1 MGSPSDEVG
10 QPSGQ
15 QPPFWQGPGPRVLGG
30 FVVGLAATGVSAWRG
45 FEWFSLLIGWDFLAL
60 TFMAWTWA
68 VVWPYGPDQTAS
80 HAEYEEPGRKTVFG
94 LILGGAL
101 ASLVGVGLLL
111 AKARPGHFEPVAPAV
126 AVASVAI
133 SWLAVHTIYALIY
146 AKIYFY
152 EKPVG
157 GIDFNFTNS
166 RDQPRYS
173 DFAYVAYAVGMSFA
187 ISDTN
192 LTSSRMRATALS
204 EHVAPHDGCA
214 HAIQHVGHHLLVDR
228 VVPVG
233 ADMPIVNRQGAY
245 PEGILFTLIGSGDVA
260 VGRDRHREVGS
271 RHVKFRLRRFIRC
284 LCPQ

>member
-1 MGSPSDEVG
+1 MESPSDEIG

-80 HAEYEEPGRKTVFG
+80 HAEYEEPGRKTAFG

-111 AKARPGHFEPVAPAV
+111 AKARPGHFEPVAPWV

-152 EKPVG
+152 ERPVG

-192 LTSSRMRATALS
+192 LTSSRMRATALRHGLLS
-204 EHVAPHDGCA
+204 YVFGSVIVAS
-214 HAIQHVGHHLLVDR
+214 
-228 VVPVG
+228 VV
-233 ADMPIVNRQGAY
+233 N
-245 PEGILFTLIGSGDVA
+245 LIASG
-260 VGRDRHREVGS
+260 
-271 RHVKFRLRRFIRC
+271 L
-284 LCPQ
+284 